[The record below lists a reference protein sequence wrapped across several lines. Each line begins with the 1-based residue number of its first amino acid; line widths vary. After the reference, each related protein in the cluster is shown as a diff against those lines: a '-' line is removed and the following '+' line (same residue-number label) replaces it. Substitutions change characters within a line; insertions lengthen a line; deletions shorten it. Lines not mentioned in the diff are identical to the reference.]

1 MSTIKSGAIVAATL
15 AGVAGVLV
23 LNPTTEVAPAA
34 ATGLV
39 SPSDASGATTDPTVT
54 TGSDDED
61 DTTSDDSDD
70 TAASATTAPSTAAA
84 PAATASTATYT
95 GAVYST
101 PYGPMQVEATI
112 ANGEIVDISW
122 ISLPADRH
130 SQAINNQAAP
140 QLVVEALAARS
151 AQVNSIS
158 GATYTSAGFKYSLQS
173 ILDQVGL

>member
-23 LNPTTEVAPAA
+23 LNPTTEIAPAA

-39 SPSDASGATTDPTVT
+39 SPSDAGTTDPTVT

-70 TAASATTAPSTAAA
+70 TAAPAATAPSAASA
-84 PAATASTATYT
+84 PAASASTATYT

-130 SQAINNQAAP
+130 SQGINNRAAP
-140 QLVVEALAARS
+140 QLVAEALAAQS